1 MNTGTAPKDRL
12 FQTAARLF
20 FRHGY
25 RAVGVDTIAAESG
38 VGKMTLY
45 RHFPSKE
52 DLILAFLRDSDDEF
66 WRYFEASTS
75 AATTARD
82 KLLAFFEALQ
92 AYVTSPACLGCPFNN
107 VVAEFPEPNDPG
119 HRIAIEHKQAVR
131 ARFEELAS
139 ATGAPEP
146 VAIANALLMLMDG
159 AYTAARMYGA
169 SANNPA
175 VGLADVARRVID
187 GLTVGRSG
195 GGSRAGQIE
204 PVGARRAPRQP
215 TARNS

>member
-1 MNTGTAPKDRL
+1 MNTGTAPKDKL

-52 DLILAFLRDSDDEF
+52 DLILAFLHDSDDEF
-66 WRYFEASTS
+66 WRYFEQSTR
-75 AATTARD
+75 AAPTARD
-82 KLLAFFEALQ
+82 KLMAYFEALQ

-107 VVAEFPEPNDPG
+107 VVAEFPEPSDPG

-131 ARFEELAS
+131 ARFEALAKQ
-139 ATGAPEP
+139 TGALEP
-146 VAIANALLMLMDG
+146 GALANALLMLMDG

-175 VGLADVARRVID
+175 VSLADVARHVID
-187 GLTVGRSG
+187 GLTAGRSG
-195 GGSRAGQIE
+195 GGSRAGQLE
-204 PVGARRAPRQP
+204 PLRSRRAPRLP
-215 TARNS
+215 TARKS